1 MHVHFRELKSYPA
14 NRGGGKETHLLDLVH
29 IDGERRLKLFVR
41 EKDKYVFKK
50 KNLYD

>member
-1 MHVHFRELKSYPA
+1 MYIFGSLKATPPT
-14 NRGGGKETHLLDLVH
+14 GGGKETHLLDLVH